1 MEFNFNGPS
10 GTLQI
15 AFALAV
21 GLGAMGYGAYSYS
34 SQSAAL
40 HSTETVDA
48 TIVSTSIERVN
59 ERRGTDDYRPQATF
73 NYTYEGE
80 PYTSSNMYPG
90 GISHEFETKEDAR
103 AQLEGYESG
112 ATVTAYAPTDSPDKA
127 FLKHESSNKPLYI
140 IGFGGLFVLGTIV
153 SIFRN

>member
-1 MEFNFNGPS
+1 MEFDFDGPS

-15 AFALAV
+15 AFALVV

-40 HSTETVDA
+40 DSTETVDA
-48 TIVSTSIERVN
+48 TIISTSIERVN
-59 ERRGTDDYRPQATF
+59 KRRGTDDYRPQATF
-73 NYTYEGE
+73 NYTYEDE
-80 PYTSSNMYPG
+80 TYTSSHMYPG

-112 ATVTAYAPTDSPDKA
+112 ATVTAYTPMDSPGKA
-127 FLKHESSNKPLYI
+127 FLKRESSNKPLYV
-140 IGFGGLFVLGTIV
+140 IGFGGLFILGTIV